1 MIQDRIYYNEL
12 FKLFLLLGPVFVS
25 LFWAG
30 VLNIPEKS
38 RKVPKLF
45 LGRFMIVA
53 FILYVSHLFYFLKIY
68 PVYYYLDAIYVLAS
82 LLVYPLYHIYVR
94 LLTIEKWF
102 SLRLHWKFLIAPFVV
117 FILEL
122 IGITIL
128 GPEGANDYYNGLLN
142 NENPAPTV
150 YQYLKIIYSIFRF
163 VFIFQVIY
171 YLIMSFR
178 LIRQHNNQLKNY
190 YSNTEKHSL
199 FWVQFFNVSMG
210 LASISSIVLAYL
222 GKEVFLEKQFLLIF
236 PSLMFTLL
244 LFFIGFL
251 GNRQSE
257 SAIEHK
263 EERILIRSNKDIEPV
278 EAVDVQDAWKYK
290 ALLDDLFEREKIY
303 KDSDLKI
310 WDLAGMMGTNRTYVS
325 RIINKE
331 YGRNFCNHVNY
342 YRVVEVKKLIAEGKN
357 LSNEQLAELSGFGS
371 VNSLYRAFLAIEK
384 IPLGQYRK
392 A

>member
-1 MIQDRIYYNEL
+1 MIQNQMYYNEL

-38 RKVPKLF
+38 KKAPKIF
-45 LGRFMIVA
+45 LGRFMIIA
-53 FILYVSHLFYFLKIY
+53 LIIYVSHLFYFLKIY
-68 PVYYYLDAIYVLAS
+68 SVYYFLDAFYVLAS
-82 LLVYPLYHIYVR
+82 LLVYPLCHIYVR

-102 SLRLHWKFLIAPFVV
+102 SFKLHLKFLIAPVVV
-117 FILEL
+117 FVLEL
-122 IGITIL
+122 IGMIIV
-128 GPEGANDYYNGLLN
+128 GPDGANDFYKSLLN
-142 NENPAPTV
+142 NESLDLLSFK
-150 YQYLKIIYSIFRF
+150 YLKIINSLFRF
-163 VFIFQVIY
+163 VIIFQVIY

-178 LIRQHNNQLKNY
+178 LIRQHNKQLNNY

-199 FWVQFFNVSMG
+199 AWVQFFNITMG
-210 LASISSIVLAYL
+210 VASLSSIVSAYL
-222 GKEVFLEKQFLLIF
+222 GREVFLEKQLLLIF
-236 PSLMFTLL
+236 PSVIFTLL
-244 LFFIGFL
+244 IFIVGFL

-257 SAIEHK
+257 PVVEQK
-263 EERILIRSNKDIEPV
+263 EEQILIKNNKSIESF
-278 EAVDVQDAWKYK
+278 ENIDVQDTGKYK
-290 ALLDDLFEREKIY
+290 TVMDNLFESEKIF
-303 KDSDLKI
+303 KDPDLKI

-342 YRVVEVKKLIAEGKN
+342 YRVGEVKKLIAEGKN

-384 IPLGQYRK
+384 VPLGQYRK